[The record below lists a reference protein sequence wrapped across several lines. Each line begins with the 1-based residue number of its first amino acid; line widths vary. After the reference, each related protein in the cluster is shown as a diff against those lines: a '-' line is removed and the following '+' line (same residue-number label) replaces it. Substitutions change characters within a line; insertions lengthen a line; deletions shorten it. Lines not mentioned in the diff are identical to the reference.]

1 MQSQMACFDGVP
13 GMKHVMIA
21 ALVGLMLAQ
30 PVLAQPALNQASSP
44 PAAASIAA
52 LVDQVQLP
60 YAQFTLPNG
69 LRVIVHTDRKAPIV
83 AVSVWYHIG
92 SKDEPAGKSGFAHL
106 FEHLMFYGSEN
117 NNGVF
122 FKKLENVGAT
132 DANGT
137 TWFDRTNYFEN
148 VPTQALELALFLES
162 DRMGWLLGAVN
173 QAKLDAQR
181 GVVQNEKR
189 EGDNQPFGLTGY
201 AVLKAL
207 FPAGHPYA
215 HDAIG
220 SMADLNA
227 ASLGDVQ
234 SWFRANYGPNNA
246 VLVLAGDID
255 VATAKTLV
263 TRYFGPIPRGPAVK
277 RLAAPVPRWDTERRE
292 TLYDKVPTARL
303 SWHWPVP
310 GRLDRASAL
319 TDIGLTVLAGGP
331 SSRLYNELVR
341 KRRLAVAVS
350 GGVQAYE
357 KVGMAELQVQLAPG
371 AKPEAVE
378 AAVKAVMAD
387 FLAGGPTADEV
398 ARVATRN
405 VAGTIRGLEAVGG
418 FGGKAVALAEGAV
431 YAGNPEQYRTE
442 LAWYA
447 KATPADVQAAARDW
461 LARGAY
467 VQTVLP
473 GERPAAEDVPP
484 PPKPTRIVEPAKGP
498 PRMAEPAVGQA
509 PLLQWPAIERFTLA
523 NGLKVE
529 FARRTTVPLVRMM
542 LSLEGGRAADER
554 GKLGIQ
560 SMALNLMDE
569 GAAGMSGPA
578 IAEARERLGAGI
590 GSAAGQDRTR
600 LTLDALASNLG
611 PSLKLFA
618 DIVQRPDF
626 PAAEIERVRGQQLAA
641 LAQEAANPAGIAQRI
656 LTPALY
662 GPDHPYGAP
671 PSGLGTADSVKAIS
685 RDDLVAWHKRWVR
698 PDRGTL
704 FVVGDIATADL
715 KAQLE
720 AAFGGWRADAATAPG
735 QVMAGNPP
743 PLSQRRIILVDR
755 PGSPQSLILAGSLLP
770 ITGGQELYA
779 ERAAADILG
788 GLSTSR
794 INTDIREE
802 KNWAYGA
809 FAGLSDGKGQLY
821 SLVYAPVQ
829 TDRTGDSIKAI
840 IDDIAAI
847 KAARPI
853 TAEERDRAVANSVL
867 ALPGEFERGSAFLSA
882 MERNQIFGRPDDHYV
897 TAARKISALTTAD
910 LNRAVQLFGTDD
922 LLWVV
927 VGDAAKVE
935 PQLKPLGL
943 PVEVRKGP

>member
-1 MQSQMACFDGVP
+1 
-13 GMKHVMIA
+13 MKHLLIA
-21 ALVGLMLAQ
+21 ALAGTLLAG
-30 PVLAQPALNQASSP
+30 PVLAQQA
-44 PAAASIAA
+44 PAATAPTSIARLVEQVA
-52 LVDQVQLP
+52 LP
-60 YAQFTLPNG
+60 HEQFTLPNG
-69 LRVIVHTDRKAPIV
+69 LKVIVHTDRKAPIV
-83 AVSVWYHIG
+83 AVSIWYHIG
-92 SKDEPAGKSGFAHL
+92 SKDEPKGKTGFAHL

-117 NNGVF
+117 NNDVF

-162 DRMGWLLGAVN
+162 DRMGWLLGSVN

-189 EGDNQPFGLTGY
+189 QSENEPFGLTGE
-201 AVLKAL
+201 ATIKAL
-207 FPAGHPYA
+207 FPPGHPYG

-220 SMADLNA
+220 SMTDLNA
-227 ASLGDVQ
+227 ASLTDVQ
-234 SWFRANYGPNNA
+234 AWFRANYGPNNA

-255 VATAKTLV
+255 VATARPLV
-263 TRYFGPIPRGPAVK
+263 ERYFGPIPKGPAVK
-277 RLAAPVPRWDTERRE
+277 RFDAPVPRWDKERRE
-292 TLYDKVPTARL
+292 TLYDKVPTARISL
-303 SWHWPVP
+303 HWPVP

-319 TDIGLTVLAGGP
+319 TDVGLTILAGGS

-341 KRRLAVAVS
+341 KRKLAVAVS
-350 GGVQAYE
+350 GEVQAFE
-357 KVGMAELQVQLAPG
+357 KVGMAELAVRLAPG
-371 AKPEAVE
+371 AKPDEVE
-378 AAVKAVMAD
+378 AIVKQTLAD
-387 FLAGGPTADEV
+387 FIAAGPTADEV
-398 ARVATRN
+398 SRVATRN

-431 YAGNPEQYRTE
+431 YAGNSEQYRTE
-442 LAWYA
+442 LGWYA
-447 KATPADVQAAARDW
+447 NAAPADVQAAARQW
-461 LARGAY
+461 LGQGAY

-473 GERPAAEDVPP
+473 GERPAAEEVPP
-484 PPKPTRIVEPAKGP
+484 PPKPTSIVEPAKGP
-498 PRMAEPAVGQA
+498 KRMAEPAVGQA
-509 PLLQWPAIERFTLA
+509 PLLQWPAVERFTLS

-529 FARRTTVPLVRMM
+529 FARRTTVPLVRML

-554 GKLGIQ
+554 SALGIQ
-560 SMALNLMDE
+560 AMALNLMDE
-569 GAAGMSGPA
+569 GAAGMTGPQ

-590 GSAAGQDRTR
+590 GTSAGQDRTR
-600 LTLDALASNLG
+600 ISLDALASNLG

-618 DIVQRPDF
+618 DIVQRPEF

-641 LAQEAANPAGIAQRI
+641 LAQEASNPIGIAQRV

-671 PSGLGTADSVKAIS
+671 PSGLGTPDSVKAIT
-685 RDDLVAWHKRWVR
+685 RDQLVAWHKRWVR

-704 FVVGDIATADL
+704 FVVGDIATAEL

-720 AAFGGWRADAATAPG
+720 AAFGGWQADAAITPVTVTLPKAPAG
-735 QVMAGNPP
+735 QG
-743 PLSQRRIILVDR
+743 SRIILIDR
-755 PGSPQSLILAGSLLP
+755 PNSPQSLILAGAVLP
-770 ITGGQELYA
+770 ITGGQELFA

-794 INTDIREE
+794 INMDIREE

-809 FAGLSDGKGQLY
+809 YAGLTDGKGELT
-821 SLVYAPVQ
+821 SLIYAPVQ
-829 TDRTGDSIKAI
+829 TDRTADSIKAMI
-840 IDDIAAI
+840 GDIAAI
-847 KAARPI
+847 KAAKPI

-867 ALPGEFERGSAFLSA
+867 ALPGQFERGTAFLAA
-882 MERNQIFGRPDDHYV
+882 MERNQIFGRADDYYV
-897 TAARKISALTTAD
+897 AIARKISALSTAD
-910 LNRAVQLFGTDD
+910 LNRAVQLFGSDQ

-935 PQLKPLGL
+935 PQLQTLGL
-943 PVEVRKGP
+943 PVEVRREK

>member
-1 MQSQMACFDGVP
+1 MSR
-13 GMKHVMIA
+13 MKPLMIA
-21 ALVGLMLAQ
+21 ALAGLMLAQ
-30 PVLAQPALNQASSP
+30 PVAAQPANP
-44 PAAASIAA
+44 PAASIAA

-60 YAQFTLPNG
+60 YEQFTLPNG

-92 SKDEPAGKSGFAHL
+92 SKDEPAGKTGFAHL

-117 NNGVF
+117 NDGVF

-189 EGDNQPFGLTGY
+189 QGDNEPFGLTGY
-201 AVLKAL
+201 ATLKAL

-227 ASLGDVQ
+227 ASLADVQ
-234 SWFRANYGPNNA
+234 AWFRANYGPNNA

-255 VATAKTLV
+255 AATARTLV
-263 TRYFGPIPRGPAVK
+263 TKYFGAIPKGPEVK
-277 RLAAPVPRWDTERRE
+277 RLAAPVPRWEQERRE
-292 TLYDKVPTARL
+292 TLYDKVPTPRL

-310 GRLDRASAL
+310 GRLDRTSAL
-319 TDIGLTVLAGGP
+319 ADIGLTVLAGGP

-341 KRRLAVAVS
+341 KRKLAVAVS

-357 KVGMAELQVQLAPG
+357 KVGMAELEVRLAPG
-371 AKPEAVE
+371 AKPEEVE
-378 AAVKAVMAD
+378 AIVKQTLAD
-387 FLAGGPTADEV
+387 FTATGPTADEV
-398 ARVATRN
+398 SRVATRN

-431 YAGNPEQYRTE
+431 YAGNPEQYRVE
-442 LAWYA
+442 LGWYA

-461 LARGAY
+461 LGKGAY

-473 GERPAAEDVPP
+473 GDRPAAEEVPP
-484 PPKPTRIVEPAKGP
+484 PPRPAKVAEPAKGP
-498 PRMAEPAVGQA
+498 ARMAEPAVGAA
-509 PLLQWPAIERFTLA
+509 PLLQWPAVERFTLA
-523 NGLKVE
+523 NGLRVE

-542 LSLEGGRAADER
+542 LSLNGGMAADER
-554 GKLGIQ
+554 SKLGIQ
-560 SMALNLMDE
+560 SMALNLLDE
-569 GAAGMSGPA
+569 GAAGMTGPQ

-590 GSAAGQDRTR
+590 GTSAGQDRTR
-600 LTLDALASNLG
+600 LTLDALASNLA

-626 PAAEIERVRGQQLAA
+626 PPAEIERVRGQQLAA
-641 LAQEAANPAGIAQRI
+641 LAQEASNPIGIARRI

-662 GPDHPYGAP
+662 GPEHPYGAP
-671 PSGLGTADSVKAIS
+671 PSGLGTPDSVKAIA
-685 RDDLVAWHKRWVR
+685 RDDLIAWHKRWVR
-698 PDRGTL
+698 PDAGTL
-704 FVVGDIATADL
+704 FVVGDITTAEL

-720 AAFGGWRADAATAPG
+720 AAFGNWRADPAVAAGT
-735 QVMAGNPP
+735 VMPATPP
-743 PLSQRRIILVDR
+743 PLRQQRIILVDR
-755 PGSPQSLILAGSLLP
+755 PNSPQSLILAGSLLP
-770 ITGGQELYA
+770 VTGAQDLYA

-794 INTDIREE
+794 INMDIREE

-809 FAGLSDGKGQLY
+809 FAGLSDGKGQLT
-821 SLVYAPVQ
+821 SIIYAPVQ
-829 TDRTGDSIKAI
+829 TDRTGDSIKAMI
-840 IDDIAAI
+840 GDIAAI
-847 KAARPI
+847 KTAKPI
-853 TAEERDRAVANSVL
+853 TGEERDRAVANSVL
-867 ALPGEFERGSAFLSA
+867 ALPGEFERGTAFLSA
-882 MERNQIFGRPDDHYV
+882 MERNNLFGRPDDHYV
-897 TAARKISALTTAD
+897 TVAKRITALTTAN

-927 VGDAAKVE
+927 VGDAARVE
-935 PQLKPLGL
+935 PQLKQLGMA
-943 PVEVRKGP
+943 VEVRKGQ